1 MQDTDLTLHAGLGI
15 LVRQARLIAATLAA
29 GVCLAVL
36 YLLLAEPEYRATSLL
51 IVDPAGSDVLDDAPV
66 TTGSE
71 NARVE
76 SEVEILRSDAMA
88 LAAARRAG
96 LMSGSPDGAASTRDR
111 LAGTGPDRAVI
122 EDILSSRRISRRGLT
137 HLIAIT
143 ATADSPAKAARIA
156 NAYAETYLERQVAA
170 KVARVQTAR
179 DVLGAQMKA
188 AQDGVASSEAALDR
202 FVVQSAGED
211 MSQAMLEAQ
220 LSSGALPSPVSSRI
234 LLLQQNA
241 AIARAQHQSLMSR
254 LRDLEVDVT
263 LQVANARIVSRAMP
277 PAVPSAPDRM
287 MILALA
293 VAASL
298 AAGSG
303 IAFASEYHF
312 GGITSEE
319 QLARLTGSPVPTT
332 LPHLAGP
339 EMLSPADM
347 VVRAPLSPYAEG
359 LRKLRAALDRS
370 WNLETRPERQGMVVL
385 LASGDADEG
394 KSTIA
399 LALARTYAE
408 AGKRAMLIDGDL
420 RAPTIHDKLGIR
432 SFASLVAFLTDET
445 GSDMLDQ
452 YYVDDPMTDAGMIL
466 GAGRSGI
473 ATDKLVAS
481 DLFERMVEEAR
492 GWVDVLILD
501 SPPLLPVV
509 DARYMAP
516 LADAVVL
523 VARHA
528 VTRPQDLRRAAADIA
543 EYARPGAAR
552 VAILNARKRHRLPY
566 AAPEPDLPGP
576 LDARPSRP

>member
-1 MQDTDLTLHAGLGI
+1 MQDTELTLQAGLGI

-76 SEVEILRSDAMA
+76 SEVEILRSEAMA

-96 LMSGSPDGAASTRDR
+96 LTSESPGVAAPARDR
-111 LAGTGPDRAVI
+111 LEGTVTDRAAI
-122 EDILSSRRISRRGLT
+122 EDILSSRRITRRGLT

-143 ATADSPAKAARIA
+143 ATANSPAEAARIA

-188 AQDGVASSEAALDR
+188 AQDAVASSEAALDR
-202 FVVQSAGED
+202 FVVRSAGED
-211 MSQAMLEAQ
+211 MSEAILDAK
-220 LSSGALPSPVSSRI
+220 LSSGALPSSVSSRI

-263 LQVANARIVSRAMP
+263 LQLADARIVSRAMP
-277 PAVPSAPDRM
+277 PAAPSAPDRTM
-287 MILALA
+287 VLALA

-298 AAGSG
+298 AVGSG

-312 GGITSEE
+312 GGITSED
-319 QLARLTGSPVPTT
+319 QLARLAASPVPTT
-332 LPHLAGP
+332 LPHLSGH

-370 WNLETRPERQGMVVL
+370 WHLETRPEKQGMVVL
-385 LASGDADEG
+385 LASGDAGEG

-432 SFASLVAFLTDET
+432 SFSSLVAFLTDET

-492 GWVDVLILD
+492 SWVDVLILD

-552 VAILNARKRHRLPY
+552 VAVLNARKRHRLPY
-566 AAPEPDLPGP
+566 AASEQDLPGP